1 MNTKPL
7 PIAIALAASGTACII
22 SIYQKVVFSVFV
34 LRFALTALIFY
45 IIGGVITMVLN
56 YTLKTGKKE
65 LEEQEELEAESDTAD
80 SDEESS
86 DKELDS

>member
-22 SIYQKVVFSVFV
+22 SIYQKVDFSV

-65 LEEQEELEAESDTAD
+65 LEEQEELEAESDATE